1 MSTLS
6 DTNKILLQLDY
17 FLAKQGLTFQAPQ
30 EAALPEI
37 EREPPVAGP
46 EAEKFKF
53 EEKPTSEQ
61 AQELPVGK
69 VRTKIYELVHRGGRT
84 FERARTAWVNPE
96 VAQNLEQRKR
106 ASDWIRTLGNYLPIY
121 FVGGYV
127 RDKFFKKISKD
138 IDLVTLV
145 SLDEAKK
152 SLTQLNIH
160 FKESHNSH
168 ARLQFEVG
176 GMKVDL
182 ISTTADDLL
191 NNLRNRDFTINAIAQ
206 SVTGQFYDPTRGMED
221 IKLKW
226 LRSPNNTSGKS
237 FKEDPIRILR
247 AARFLADFPIKPHA
261 TLLQGLKESSDVL
274 SKSKKRRIGFELFK
288 ILQTEKPWIGMQ
300 FLADNGQLE
309 HISTDLAKEIGF
321 KQLGA
326 GRKHTDVWLHTI
338 AALKNAKSDDA
349 ILNLAILCHDVGKP
363 QTAEEQN
370 RHFPNHDKKGAEI
383 TASLLKDLGYPQD
396 LVKRISNMV
405 LHHLFLTTVGLKGS
419 DEQYQKVALTLGGD
433 IDRFFKLM
441 RADGADHKVSDP
453 SLLDK
458 VEKRMRRIKADKPE
472 QAGQKTLTKSQ
483 SVDLLDSSIDIII
496 GQESGM
502 DYIEEMLE
510 VVGSDV

>member
-6 DTNKILLQLDY
+6 DTNKILLRLDY
-17 FLAKQGLTFQAPQ
+17 FLAKQAVQQSPDV
-30 EAALPEI
+30 EI
-37 EREPPVAGP
+37 ERESPLVGP
-46 EAEKFKF
+46 EADKFKF

-61 AQELPVGK
+61 AQELPTGK

-96 VAQNLEQRKR
+96 VAKNLEQRKR

-145 SLDEAKK
+145 SLDEAKNVLK
-152 SLTQLNIH
+152 QINIH
-160 FKESHNSH
+160 FTESNNSH
-168 ARLQFEVG
+168 ARLKFEVG

-182 ISTTADDLL
+182 IATTPDDLL
-191 NNLRNRDFTINAIAQ
+191 DNLRSRDFTINSIAQ

-247 AARFLADFPIKPHA
+247 AARFLSDFPIKPHA

-288 ILQTEKPWIGMQ
+288 ILKTEKPWIGMQ

-370 RHFPNHDKKGAEI
+370 RHFPNHDKKGSEI
-383 TASLLKDLGYPQD
+383 TASLLRDLGYPQD

-441 RADGADHKVSDP
+441 RADGSDHKVNDP

>member
-6 DTNKILLQLDY
+6 DTNKILLRLDY
-17 FLAKQGLTFQAPQ
+17 FLAKQAVQQSPDV
-30 EAALPEI
+30 EI
-37 EREPPVAGP
+37 EREEPLVGP
-46 EAEKFKF
+46 EADKFKF

-61 AQELPVGK
+61 AQELPTGK
-69 VRTKIYELVHRGGRT
+69 VQTKIYELVHRGGRT
-84 FERARTAWVNPE
+84 FERARTAWVNPD
-96 VAQNLEQRKR
+96 VAKNLEQRKR

-152 SLTQLNIH
+152 VLEQLNIH

-182 ISTTADDLL
+182 ISTTPDDLL
-191 NNLRNRDFTINAIAQ
+191 NNLRSRDFTINAIAQ

-261 TLLQGLKESSDVL
+261 TLLKGLKESSDVL

-288 ILQTEKPWIGMQ
+288 ILQTEKPWIAMQ
-300 FLADNGQLE
+300 FLAENGQLE
-309 HISTDLAKEIGF
+309 HLSTDLAKEVGF
-321 KQLGA
+321 KQLGS
-326 GRKHTDVWLHTI
+326 GRKHTDVWLHTV
-338 AALKNAKSDDA
+338 AALKNANSDDA

-363 QTAEEQN
+363 QTAEERN
-370 RHFPNHDKKGAEI
+370 RNFPNHDKKGAEI
-383 TASLLKDLGYPQD
+383 TASFLKDLGYSQD

-405 LHHLFLTTVGLKGS
+405 LHHLFLTTVGLKGT

-441 RADGADHKVSDP
+441 RADGADHKVNDS

-472 QAGQKTLTKSQ
+472 QAGQKTLAKSQ
-483 SVDLLDSSIDIII
+483 SVDLIDHSIDILLS
-496 GQESGM
+496 QESEM

-510 VVGSDV
+510 LVDTNV